1 MKFVLIATAVS
12 LPLVMASPTESPS
25 GRNLFARDKPKLNQY
40 RTLDDW

>member
-1 MKFVLIATAVS
+1 MKFILIATAMS
-12 LPLVMASPTESPS
+12 LSLAAASPTESPS